1 MEEIN
6 PYHVK
11 DREHR
16 GRDTILIVDDIEVNR
31 IILQSI
37 FERDYNL
44 LEAENGEQAMVLLK
58 QYHGNIAAVLLDL
71 VMPQKDG
78 YQVLAEMN
86 DLHLLPECPVIIIT
100 SEDSPDNTVKAFDLG
115 VSDIVMKPFEPVV
128 VKRRVENSIALSRNQ
143 QDLQERIDEQAA
155 RLMESNAVMIDALSA
170 IIEYRSVETGQH
182 IQRIR
187 MFTRILLEEIAGN
200 FPELGLDRRQI
211 DIISSASSMHDIG
224 KIAIPDTILN
234 KPGRLTE
241 EEFEIMKSHTTKGC
255 EMLVNLDRMGDR
267 EYLKYAYNICR
278 YHHERWDG
286 RGYPDG
292 LRGDNIP
299 VCAQVV
305 GIGDCYDA
313 LTSDRVY
320 KNAIPPAQAVNMIL
334 NGECG
339 TFSPWLLECFK
350 NVKVTFSKLSGEYRD
365 GQIQKQPAISK
376 DIRLLGEGD
385 GDMRQM
391 GRQKYLTLLKYVDS
405 TVVEVDFN
413 TGVYHVVYL
422 SNHDFDG
429 LKSGGSFKEAFYHF
443 VETAVHPGDRD
454 MARALMGTYMKDF
467 MKEGFNKRSRNYR
480 VYNQV
485 EQVYRWCRATMLRIN
500 TGNPYQKKA
509 LIIWEELEMEEDAV
523 PASSTMQLRMFN
535 DAFLSHMIGCVLA
548 CLNDR
553 EFTIVETN
561 GGMKKLL
568 GYSDEEMK
576 TQFDSKYLNM
586 IYPADRSRILEET
599 GRQLKSGN
607 SVELEYRLTAKDGR
621 IIWVLERCQSV
632 TGKDSMEYLVFALMD
647 ITVSKKDQEELR
659 LSLERHKIIMEQAED
674 TQTDTVTYSANF
686 EKKFG
691 YTPIMKNF
699 SKRIRFVSH
708 IHPADIPE
716 FTNMQQLLMKGML
729 YREIEFRLS
738 DAAGRYR
745 WCRLR
750 ASSQFDAAGKV
761 SRVIGMLADVD
772 EQKRAEEALQYQA
785 DRDELTQLYN
795 RRTARRLI
803 EAILEEPCV
812 QGYRAL
818 MVLDV
823 DDFKKIN
830 DSNGHMFG
838 DSVLRAVADILTRQF
853 RSEDILARIGGDEFL
868 LFMSHVPDVKTVET
882 RMSMVLESIQDMCL
896 EQGMVIH
903 PSCSIGAA
911 FQPLHG
917 NDFDTLFRHADT
929 AMYGAKGK
937 GKSCFRIYDASLR
950 MPSDLGI
957 EA

>member
-1 MEEIN
+1 
-6 PYHVK
+6 
-11 DREHR
+11 
-16 GRDTILIVDDIEVNR
+16 
-31 IILQSI
+31 
-37 FERDYNL
+37 
-44 LEAENGEQAMVLLK
+44 
-58 QYHGNIAAVLLDL
+58 
-71 VMPQKDG
+71 
-78 YQVLAEMN
+78 
-86 DLHLLPECPVIIIT
+86 
-100 SEDSPDNTVKAFDLG
+100 
-115 VSDIVMKPFEPVV
+115 
-128 VKRRVENSIALSRNQ
+128 
-143 QDLQERIDEQAA
+143 
-155 RLMESNAVMIDALSA
+155 
-170 IIEYRSVETGQH
+170 
-182 IQRIR
+182 
-187 MFTRILLEEIAGN
+187 
-200 FPELGLDRRQI
+200 
-211 DIISSASSMHDIG
+211 
-224 KIAIPDTILN
+224 
-234 KPGRLTE
+234 
-241 EEFEIMKSHTTKGC
+241 
-255 EMLVNLDRMGDR
+255 
-267 EYLKYAYNICR
+267 
-278 YHHERWDG
+278 
-286 RGYPDG
+286 
-292 LRGDNIP
+292 
-299 VCAQVV
+299 
-305 GIGDCYDA
+305 
-313 LTSDRVY
+313 
-320 KNAIPPAQAVNMIL
+320 
-334 NGECG
+334 
-339 TFSPWLLECFK
+339 
-350 NVKVTFSKLSGEYRD
+350 
-365 GQIQKQPAISK
+365 
-376 DIRLLGEGD
+376 
-385 GDMRQM
+385 MRQM

-674 TQTDTVTYSANF
+674 TLFEWDTQTDTVTYSANF

>member
-1 MEEIN
+1 
-6 PYHVK
+6 
-11 DREHR
+11 
-16 GRDTILIVDDIEVNR
+16 
-31 IILQSI
+31 
-37 FERDYNL
+37 
-44 LEAENGEQAMVLLK
+44 
-58 QYHGNIAAVLLDL
+58 
-71 VMPQKDG
+71 
-78 YQVLAEMN
+78 
-86 DLHLLPECPVIIIT
+86 
-100 SEDSPDNTVKAFDLG
+100 
-115 VSDIVMKPFEPVV
+115 
-128 VKRRVENSIALSRNQ
+128 
-143 QDLQERIDEQAA
+143 
-155 RLMESNAVMIDALSA
+155 
-170 IIEYRSVETGQH
+170 
-182 IQRIR
+182 
-187 MFTRILLEEIAGN
+187 
-200 FPELGLDRRQI
+200 
-211 DIISSASSMHDIG
+211 
-224 KIAIPDTILN
+224 
-234 KPGRLTE
+234 
-241 EEFEIMKSHTTKGC
+241 
-255 EMLVNLDRMGDR
+255 
-267 EYLKYAYNICR
+267 
-278 YHHERWDG
+278 
-286 RGYPDG
+286 
-292 LRGDNIP
+292 
-299 VCAQVV
+299 
-305 GIGDCYDA
+305 
-313 LTSDRVY
+313 
-320 KNAIPPAQAVNMIL
+320 
-334 NGECG
+334 
-339 TFSPWLLECFK
+339 
-350 NVKVTFSKLSGEYRD
+350 
-365 GQIQKQPAISK
+365 
-376 DIRLLGEGD
+376 
-385 GDMRQM
+385 M

-674 TQTDTVTYSANF
+674 TLFEWDTQTDTVTYSANF

-761 SRVIGMLADVD
+761 SRVIVMLADVD
-772 EQKRAEEALQYQA
+772 EQKRAEEAL
-785 DRDELTQLYN
+785 
-795 RRTARRLI
+795 
-803 EAILEEPCV
+803 
-812 QGYRAL
+812 
-818 MVLDV
+818 
-823 DDFKKIN
+823 
-830 DSNGHMFG
+830 
-838 DSVLRAVADILTRQF
+838 
-853 RSEDILARIGGDEFL
+853 
-868 LFMSHVPDVKTVET
+868 
-882 RMSMVLESIQDMCL
+882 
-896 EQGMVIH
+896 
-903 PSCSIGAA
+903 
-911 FQPLHG
+911 
-917 NDFDTLFRHADT
+917 
-929 AMYGAKGK
+929 
-937 GKSCFRIYDASLR
+937 
-950 MPSDLGI
+950 
-957 EA
+957 

>member
-1 MEEIN
+1 M
-6 PYHVK
+6 
-11 DREHR
+11 
-16 GRDTILIVDDIEVNR
+16 
-31 IILQSI
+31 
-37 FERDYNL
+37 
-44 LEAENGEQAMVLLK
+44 
-58 QYHGNIAAVLLDL
+58 
-71 VMPQKDG
+71 
-78 YQVLAEMN
+78 
-86 DLHLLPECPVIIIT
+86 
-100 SEDSPDNTVKAFDLG
+100 
-115 VSDIVMKPFEPVV
+115 
-128 VKRRVENSIALSRNQ
+128 
-143 QDLQERIDEQAA
+143 
-155 RLMESNAVMIDALSA
+155 
-170 IIEYRSVETGQH
+170 
-182 IQRIR
+182 
-187 MFTRILLEEIAGN
+187 
-200 FPELGLDRRQI
+200 
-211 DIISSASSMHDIG
+211 
-224 KIAIPDTILN
+224 
-234 KPGRLTE
+234 
-241 EEFEIMKSHTTKGC
+241 
-255 EMLVNLDRMGDR
+255 
-267 EYLKYAYNICR
+267 
-278 YHHERWDG
+278 
-286 RGYPDG
+286 
-292 LRGDNIP
+292 
-299 VCAQVV
+299 
-305 GIGDCYDA
+305 
-313 LTSDRVY
+313 
-320 KNAIPPAQAVNMIL
+320 
-334 NGECG
+334 
-339 TFSPWLLECFK
+339 
-350 NVKVTFSKLSGEYRD
+350 
-365 GQIQKQPAISK
+365 
-376 DIRLLGEGD
+376 
-385 GDMRQM
+385 
-391 GRQKYLTLLKYVDS
+391 
-405 TVVEVDFN
+405 EVDFN

-659 LSLERHKIIMEQAED
+659 LSLERHKIIMEQAEDTLFEWD

>member
-1 MEEIN
+1 M
-6 PYHVK
+6 
-11 DREHR
+11 
-16 GRDTILIVDDIEVNR
+16 
-31 IILQSI
+31 
-37 FERDYNL
+37 
-44 LEAENGEQAMVLLK
+44 
-58 QYHGNIAAVLLDL
+58 
-71 VMPQKDG
+71 
-78 YQVLAEMN
+78 
-86 DLHLLPECPVIIIT
+86 
-100 SEDSPDNTVKAFDLG
+100 
-115 VSDIVMKPFEPVV
+115 
-128 VKRRVENSIALSRNQ
+128 
-143 QDLQERIDEQAA
+143 
-155 RLMESNAVMIDALSA
+155 
-170 IIEYRSVETGQH
+170 
-182 IQRIR
+182 
-187 MFTRILLEEIAGN
+187 
-200 FPELGLDRRQI
+200 
-211 DIISSASSMHDIG
+211 
-224 KIAIPDTILN
+224 
-234 KPGRLTE
+234 
-241 EEFEIMKSHTTKGC
+241 
-255 EMLVNLDRMGDR
+255 
-267 EYLKYAYNICR
+267 
-278 YHHERWDG
+278 
-286 RGYPDG
+286 
-292 LRGDNIP
+292 
-299 VCAQVV
+299 
-305 GIGDCYDA
+305 
-313 LTSDRVY
+313 
-320 KNAIPPAQAVNMIL
+320 
-334 NGECG
+334 
-339 TFSPWLLECFK
+339 
-350 NVKVTFSKLSGEYRD
+350 
-365 GQIQKQPAISK
+365 
-376 DIRLLGEGD
+376 
-385 GDMRQM
+385 
-391 GRQKYLTLLKYVDS
+391 
-405 TVVEVDFN
+405 
-413 TGVYHVVYL
+413 VYL

-659 LSLERHKIIMEQAED
+659 LSLERHKIIMEQAEDTLFEWD

>member
-1 MEEIN
+1 
-6 PYHVK
+6 
-11 DREHR
+11 
-16 GRDTILIVDDIEVNR
+16 
-31 IILQSI
+31 
-37 FERDYNL
+37 
-44 LEAENGEQAMVLLK
+44 
-58 QYHGNIAAVLLDL
+58 
-71 VMPQKDG
+71 
-78 YQVLAEMN
+78 
-86 DLHLLPECPVIIIT
+86 
-100 SEDSPDNTVKAFDLG
+100 
-115 VSDIVMKPFEPVV
+115 
-128 VKRRVENSIALSRNQ
+128 
-143 QDLQERIDEQAA
+143 
-155 RLMESNAVMIDALSA
+155 
-170 IIEYRSVETGQH
+170 
-182 IQRIR
+182 
-187 MFTRILLEEIAGN
+187 
-200 FPELGLDRRQI
+200 
-211 DIISSASSMHDIG
+211 
-224 KIAIPDTILN
+224 
-234 KPGRLTE
+234 
-241 EEFEIMKSHTTKGC
+241 
-255 EMLVNLDRMGDR
+255 
-267 EYLKYAYNICR
+267 
-278 YHHERWDG
+278 
-286 RGYPDG
+286 
-292 LRGDNIP
+292 
-299 VCAQVV
+299 
-305 GIGDCYDA
+305 
-313 LTSDRVY
+313 
-320 KNAIPPAQAVNMIL
+320 
-334 NGECG
+334 
-339 TFSPWLLECFK
+339 
-350 NVKVTFSKLSGEYRD
+350 
-365 GQIQKQPAISK
+365 
-376 DIRLLGEGD
+376 
-385 GDMRQM
+385 M

-659 LSLERHKIIMEQAED
+659 LSLERHKIIMEQAEDTLFEWD

>member
-1 MEEIN
+1 
-6 PYHVK
+6 
-11 DREHR
+11 
-16 GRDTILIVDDIEVNR
+16 
-31 IILQSI
+31 
-37 FERDYNL
+37 
-44 LEAENGEQAMVLLK
+44 
-58 QYHGNIAAVLLDL
+58 
-71 VMPQKDG
+71 
-78 YQVLAEMN
+78 
-86 DLHLLPECPVIIIT
+86 
-100 SEDSPDNTVKAFDLG
+100 
-115 VSDIVMKPFEPVV
+115 
-128 VKRRVENSIALSRNQ
+128 
-143 QDLQERIDEQAA
+143 
-155 RLMESNAVMIDALSA
+155 
-170 IIEYRSVETGQH
+170 
-182 IQRIR
+182 
-187 MFTRILLEEIAGN
+187 
-200 FPELGLDRRQI
+200 
-211 DIISSASSMHDIG
+211 
-224 KIAIPDTILN
+224 
-234 KPGRLTE
+234 
-241 EEFEIMKSHTTKGC
+241 
-255 EMLVNLDRMGDR
+255 
-267 EYLKYAYNICR
+267 
-278 YHHERWDG
+278 
-286 RGYPDG
+286 
-292 LRGDNIP
+292 
-299 VCAQVV
+299 
-305 GIGDCYDA
+305 
-313 LTSDRVY
+313 
-320 KNAIPPAQAVNMIL
+320 
-334 NGECG
+334 
-339 TFSPWLLECFK
+339 
-350 NVKVTFSKLSGEYRD
+350 
-365 GQIQKQPAISK
+365 
-376 DIRLLGEGD
+376 
-385 GDMRQM
+385 
-391 GRQKYLTLLKYVDS
+391 
-405 TVVEVDFN
+405 
-413 TGVYHVVYL
+413 
-422 SNHDFDG
+422 
-429 LKSGGSFKEAFYHF
+429 
-443 VETAVHPGDRD
+443 
-454 MARALMGTYMKDF
+454 MGTYMKDF

-659 LSLERHKIIMEQAED
+659 LSLERHKIIMEQAEDTLFEWD